1 MLHISIL
8 SFQCCTS
15 SLIIWTVYCIII
27 GAFFT
32 TLKIINV
39 KLHKMFDV
47 GDYCEESSDE
57 SGKSDDIETGAAILP
72 ETTLKK

>member
-1 MLHISIL
+1 MVFI
-8 SFQCCTS
+8 
-15 SLIIWTVYCIII
+15 
-27 GAFFT
+27 A
-32 TLKIINV
+32 LKVINV

-72 ETTLKK
+72 ETNLKR

>member
-1 MLHISIL
+1 
-8 SFQCCTS
+8 
-15 SLIIWTVYCIII
+15 
-27 GAFFT
+27 
-32 TLKIINV
+32 
-39 KLHKMFDV
+39 MFDV